1 MRRNQPAAV
10 KLDRP
15 LLPDHSKL
23 NREPEESPHA
33 FKLVLVMHQPSAYT
47 PVLLQKIGKHR
58 MRMHRHMPKDVMKN
72 VRLRRVFQR
81 LALAKPGRRWKLPR
95 RQHLKKSIRRQK
107 PAHRRRI
114 PAGTRT
120 KPLVYLSQIG
130 NRILAQPDLMKSV
143 EILIAGM
150 LCKLR
155 HPPAHQLRPH
165 RMLFRRV
172 SIPVLLD
179 EKGFGDV
186 QLRSNW
192 VHAETPLDSKLL
204 SISLQIVECQP
215 RYYRT
220 IKPES
225 LQNQPVPPRSSQIH
239 FVSPPPF
246 PPAQSRGRHP
256 QSPRIQ
262 IPPHAHPQPNT
273 ARSSHKPARSE
284 TRAQCPIRAGTR
296 QVRSS

>member
-114 PAGTRT
+114 PARAWS
-120 KPLVYLSQIG
+120 KPLIYLSQIR
-130 NRILAQPDLMKSV
+130 NRILTQPDLIKSIQ
-143 EILIAGM
+143 ILVAGV
-150 LCKLR
+150 LCELR

-179 EKGFGDV
+179 EKGFGNV
-186 QLRSNW
+186 QWCGSW

-204 SISLQIVECQP
+204 SISPGIVECQP
-215 RYYRT
+215 GVYRVVGQF
-220 IKPES
+220 ES
-225 LQNQPVPPRSSQIH
+225 
-239 FVSPPPF
+239 
-246 PPAQSRGRHP
+246 
-256 QSPRIQ
+256 
-262 IPPHAHPQPNT
+262 T
-273 ARSSHKPARSE
+273 
-284 TRAQCPIRAGTR
+284 
-296 QVRSS
+296 